1 MRNMWSKFYHLH
13 KHNTFFITTSIFT
26 TSITILP
33 LPTLHLL
40 RLLHHT
46 IPPSPPLHL
55 LHHLLRHPVAP
66 PLVLLSTIRLHIQ
79 YLVISPGLSTT
90 WWNLKTQ
97 WNNLHQEQKLR
108 RVSYPLPEF
117 NWSSNPSL
125 LLSVLINSSSCLSI
139 GIKIIIQ
146 SIWSNLYQ
154 HTIKSKL
161 SYNLTN
167 SHVIITCVWRQPL
180 WQGCLWEGW

>member
-1 MRNMWSKFYHLH
+1 MRLGTIFRSKSTTSASNGRGGVCRPPAPDKVSRPPYLIGLTPQSPFCPCLLSTIHLH
-13 KHNTFFITTSIFT
+13 N
-26 TSITILP
+26 
-33 LPTLHLL
+33 
-40 RLLHHT
+40 T
-46 IPPSPPLHL
+46 IPPHPPPPLHL

-79 YLVISPGLSTT
+79 YLVISPGLSIT
-90 WWNLKTQ
+90 WWNLETQ

-139 GIKIIIQ
+139 IGFKIIIQ
-146 SIWSNLYQ
+146 SNLYDL
-154 HTIKSKL
+154 I
-161 SYNLTN
+161 YM
-167 SHVIITCVWRQPL
+167 I
-180 WQGCLWEGW
+180 